1 MNSASMLAITSGRAP
16 NMLIGLKRGGDSES
30 MNLLLRESCRQ
41 KTNDW
46 VLNSSIR
53 VRNDIKPELEL
64 ALKEF
69 VLNYQHQTVLSD
81 AILIEKAKLIANGL
95 GVQDALQFSSGWLQK
110 FKERN
115 GIRLRKVEG
124 ESASADQVAIANAL
138 PLLRDKCAAYPLDR
152 IYNMDETGL
161 FYRWGLHLNPN
172 QISQLIY
179 QFSQFGTWPNIGIS
193 AYRRTKEEQGAYL
206 HCPLRKCRWITQ
218 AEPLG
223 DWQIRTSPMF

>member
-1 MNSASMLAITSGRAP
+1 MPPKTRTYLTEAQKYEFSLYARDNKRTRAQYANWIEERWGLRIDESTITRILQTKDERLSTELVNPSA
-16 NMLIGLKRGGDSES
+16 KRH
-30 MNLLLRESCRQ
+30 
-41 KTNDW
+41 KAVT
-46 VLNSSIR
+46 V
-53 VRNDIKPELEL
+53 PELEL

-161 FYRWGLHLNPN
+161 FYR
-172 QISQLIY
+172 
-179 QFSQFGTWPNIGIS
+179 
-193 AYRRTKEEQGAYL
+193 
-206 HCPLRKCRWITQ
+206 
-218 AEPLG
+218 
-223 DWQIRTSPMF
+223 